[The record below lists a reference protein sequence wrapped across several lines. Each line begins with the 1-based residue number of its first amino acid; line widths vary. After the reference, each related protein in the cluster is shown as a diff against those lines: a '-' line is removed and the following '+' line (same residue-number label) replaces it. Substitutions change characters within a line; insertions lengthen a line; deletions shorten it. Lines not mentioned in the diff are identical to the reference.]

1 MKLVEMSIEDA
12 MRICGKNA
20 KVLVAVQ
27 NLEQEEQEI
36 CFHQKRRDEYEKLFS
51 DVKTVVSSMDDLVK
65 RLDCFTEKQDIIRGI
80 RPVGLQ
86 KIVLVE
92 KIE

>member
-36 CFHQKRRDEYEKLFS
+36 SFEQKRRDEYEKLFS
-51 DVKTVVSSMDDLVK
+51 DVKTVVSSVGDLVK